1 MNSIWYNA
9 LDLYFTNAFLGDQI
23 QAAEI
28 FLTSLKNPSFKLFF
42 FALPLFNQL
51 TLEMQ
56 SESVK
61 IHVLYQRVETIL
73 KTIMGCFLTSDYIRV
88 TDLQNLDL
96 KNPRNFLKIEDIY
109 LGAVVC
115 LDFFIEACEQI
126 YKRFNFKESTQ
137 KTIKLLGMLN
147 PKTVFNKTFKLIAP
161 LAILFPNLVKQ
172 NNLDLS
178 NYENCAV
185 LEFWQKIYEIKAGND
200 EFLYKNVCEFIF
212 NLLGLPH

>member
-1 MNSIWYNA
+1 MHPSQTRWLSLISVVKKHLEQYNA

-73 KTIMGCFLTSDYIRV
+73 KTIMG
-88 TDLQNLDL
+88 
-96 KNPRNFLKIEDIY
+96 
-109 LGAVVC
+109 
-115 LDFFIEACEQI
+115 
-126 YKRFNFKESTQ
+126 
-137 KTIKLLGMLN
+137 
-147 PKTVFNKTFKLIAP
+147 
-161 LAILFPNLVKQ
+161 
-172 NNLDLS
+172 
-178 NYENCAV
+178 
-185 LEFWQKIYEIKAGND
+185 
-200 EFLYKNVCEFIF
+200 
-212 NLLGLPH
+212 